1 MFFQIF
7 LAAVSLFLLYL
18 IYKIVNQFLFRK
30 KFFQL
35 LQKSKT
41 KNFTIL
47 PSNFGIGQFI
57 DFINLSEKSY
67 KYWSQ
72 EAYKGNDTGVMNLLL
87 QPYLLT
93 TDPEIMKQI
102 TITNRLPKASFFYDL
117 LKPVFGNGI
126 LLSSGELWKTER
138 TLINP
143 IFSPQNVIKIF
154 NTKINFFNKGQ

>member
-47 PSNFGIGQFI
+47 PSNFGIGQIGEFL
-57 DFINLSEKSY
+57 NLSENSY
-67 KYWSQ
+67 KHWSQ
-72 EAYKGNDTGVMNLLL
+72 ESFKGNDTAVVF
-87 QPYLLT
+87 
-93 TDPEIMKQI
+93 
-102 TITNRLPKASFFYDL
+102 SFRWLRYAVSD
-117 LKPVFGNGI
+117 
-126 LLSSGELWKTER
+126 
-138 TLINP
+138 
-143 IFSPQNVIKIF
+143 
-154 NTKINFFNKGQ
+154 KINCRFKYA